1 MTMLSKLKELLKAE
15 PSSERLTELKP
26 DLQVAV
32 CAILLEVAH
41 ADNDFDPAERETIV
55 ILLRERFQM
64 DSEEVEQLIA
74 LTQEERERMPDI
86 WPFTNAI
93 GRVYTPEEKLT
104 LLEMVWRVVYAD
116 EKLDAHEEML
126 VRKLQRML
134 SVNHSLVIEAKLKAK
149 EGDS

>member
-1 MTMLSKLKELLKAE
+1 MLSKLKELVSAE

-32 CAILLEVAH
+32 CAVLLEVAH

-55 ILLRERFQM
+55 VLLRERFQM

-74 LTQEERERMPDI
+74 LTEEERARMPDI